1 MLLHLAGRPGAVGVA
16 FLAGR
21 LYAPRAVLSATG
33 LAVRHFLAAGRN
45 FDAGFAL
52 AWRGHV

>member
-1 MLLHLAGRPGAVGVA
+1 
-16 FLAGR
+16 
-21 LYAPRAVLSATG
+21 